1 MVDDQTEA
9 VECLDSSDGNHHLN
23 WEINRGT
30 VESATCVHCDHGRY
44 YAGIDFDDLSMID
57 ILALRKQARL
67 DPEGN
72 HKLLEEIAAEL
83 LKRGYEE

>member
-1 MVDDQTEA
+1 MDNQDEV
-9 VECLDSSDGNHHLN
+9 VKCLDSSDGNHHLH
-23 WEINRGT
+23 WEIDHGI
-30 VESATCVHCDHGRY
+30 VASATCVHCDHGRY
-44 YAGIDFDDLSMID
+44 YAGIDYDDLSMIE

-83 LKRGYEE
+83 LKRGYED